1 MDKKDEKEN
10 KEQMEKLIEKVNKLN
25 PLDLSADEDLSI
37 AIMNLISIEEHM
49 YFSGMKTD
57 DAKYFELLKSVR
69 EMRVKLL
76 KEIIKEGKGESWCI
90 SKHLLAAAMR
100 LMEVGTKLLSRDMKK
115 EAYDK
120 FQDAFNLYSL
130 FWSLNLNLTPGEKK
144 DSFEKMVASA
154 DSSDKKSGGFS
165 SKIQDVVKKV
175 IDCCKEL

>member
-1 MDKKDEKEN
+1 
-10 KEQMEKLIEKVNKLN
+10 
-25 PLDLSADEDLSI
+25 
-37 AIMNLISIEEHM
+37 
-49 YFSGMKTD
+49 
-57 DAKYFELLKSVR
+57 
-69 EMRVKLL
+69 
-76 KEIIKEGKGESWCI
+76 
-90 SKHLLAAAMR
+90 MR